1 MRPIA
6 GSTFTMGSEHF
17 YPEEAPQRRVRV
29 DDFWIDETPVTNRD
43 FARFVDAT
51 SHVTVAEIAPDPRDY
66 PGMSTEMAK
75 AGSLVFVMPAG
86 LVDMADP
93 SGWWRFIHGAD
104 WRHPQGPDSDL
115 AGLDDH
121 PVVHIAYADAEAYAR
136 WAGKALPTEAEF
148 EFAARG
154 GLDDADYAWGDSLAP
169 EGRMLANY
177 WQGLF
182 PLANQCLDGWEGT
195 SPVRSFPA
203 NPYGAYDLIGNVW
216 EWTQDWWAESP
227 VPRPAGARKSCCA
240 VSNPRGAKQFQ
251 SYDPAQPDVRIG
263 RKVIKGGSHLCAEN
277 YCQRYRPAAR
287 HPEMVDTSTTH
298 IGFRC
303 VLRRPVA
310 APDRHMRSERPGA
323 DFRRRVATLGMDHIG
338 R

>member
-6 GSTFTMGSEHF
+6 GGIFTMGSDRF

-29 DDFWIDETPVTNRD
+29 DDFWIDETLVTNRD
-43 FARFVDAT
+43 FSRFVTAT
-51 SHVTVAEIAPDPRDY
+51 GHVTVAEIPPDPHAY
-66 PGMSTEMAK
+66 PDLPVEMAK
-75 AGSLVFVMPAG
+75 AGSLVFVKPSG
-86 LVDMADP
+86 PVDMADP
-93 SGWWRFIHGAD
+93 SGWWRFVHGAD
-104 WRHPQGPDSDL
+104 WRHPTGSGSDI

-121 PVVHIAYADAEAYAR
+121 PVVHIAFADAEAYAR

-154 GLDDADYAWGDSLAP
+154 GLDDADYAWGDNLAP
-169 EGRMLANY
+169 DGQILANY
-177 WQGLF
+177 WHGRF
-182 PLANQCLDGWEGT
+182 PFANLRLDGWEGT

-216 EWTQDWWAESP
+216 EWTQDWWADSP
-227 VPRPAGARKSCCA
+227 PSPTGTARKSCCA

-251 SYDPAQPDVRIG
+251 SYDPAQPGLRIG

-287 HPEMVDTSTTH
+287 HPETIDTSTTH

-303 VLRRPVA
+303 VLRRPVS
-310 APDRHMRSERPGA
+310 R
-323 DFRRRVATLGMDHIG
+323 
-338 R
+338 

>member
-6 GSTFTMGSEHF
+6 GGTFTMGSERF

-29 DDFWIDETPVTNRD
+29 DDFWIDETPVTNRE
-43 FARFVDAT
+43 FARFVAAT
-51 SHVTVAEIAPDPRDY
+51 GHVTVAEIAPDPRDY
-66 PGMSTEMAK
+66 PGISAEMAK
-75 AGSLVFVMPAG
+75 AGSLVFIKPAG
-86 LVDMADP
+86 LVDMSDP

-104 WRHPQGPDSDL
+104 WRHPQGPDSGL
-115 AGLDDH
+115 VGLDDH
-121 PVVHIAYADAEAYAR
+121 PVVHIAYADAEAYAH
-136 WAGKALPTEAEF
+136 WAGKTLPTEAEF

-182 PLANQCLDGWEGT
+182 PLANQCFDGWEGT

-216 EWTQDWWAESP
+216 EWTQDWWAEPP

-303 VLRRPVA
+303 VMRRPVT
-310 APDRHMRSERPGA
+310 APDRHMRSSHGQS
-323 DFRRRVATLGMDHIG
+323 RRAAKLQ
-338 R
+338 